1 MASSSRLCSDEELQK
16 ARDDLKELL
25 VRSPIPDEFRSPGDE
40 EEKEKKVNMGKK
52 KKLYVLP
59 QEYVE
64 VLLNY
69 KCRPLPKYEALA
81 QAEED
86 KEKYKDIRTLLTDIR
101 TLLTVAD
108 VLCRR
113 DHDFIHT
120 VQEKMRHELE
130 TKGYI
135 TYEATD
141 DDDALRVL
149 RHFNSVLED
158 DNKGATASQQG
169 PRGRGRRRH
178 RPGVMKHT
186 GGVKKLN

>member
-64 VLLNY
+64 MLLNY
-69 KCRPLPKYEALA
+69 KCRPLPKHEALA
-81 QAEED
+81 QAEEED
-86 KEKYKDIRTLLTDIR
+86 KEKYKDIRTLV
-101 TLLTVAD
+101 TVAN
-108 VLCRR
+108 VLSRHY
-113 DHDFIHT
+113 DDIIHDAL
-120 VQEKMRHELE
+120 EKMRHDFE

-141 DDDALRVL
+141 DEEAMRVL
-149 RHFNSVLED
+149 RHFSRVPED
-158 DNKGATASQQG
+158 NNEGATASQQG

-186 GGVKKLN
+186 RGVKKLN